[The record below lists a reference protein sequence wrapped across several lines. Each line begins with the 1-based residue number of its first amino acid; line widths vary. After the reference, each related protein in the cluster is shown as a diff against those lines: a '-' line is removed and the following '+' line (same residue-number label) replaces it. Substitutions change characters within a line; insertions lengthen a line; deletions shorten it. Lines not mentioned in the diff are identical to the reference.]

1 LICEKLAALLK
12 VDLPM
17 LLMIVSL
24 PPRSVEVM
32 LKAKGIGS
40 GLADGLSHD
49 LSWMQEIDTQPN
61 TQRHAAF
68 SADEIAIVFSTNM
81 PHADMDNRLNC
92 YLDFIQSKAPPHFRV
107 VTSTFNG
114 GLLHSS
120 LGSQPET
127 FSTSDSRDVS
137 WDSELGMGPTVYV
150 SRESVRGVP
159 AARGTPDAPS
169 SGVGGG
175 YSILTSQASPSQ
187 LINGILGEFFVSHCA
202 N

>member
-12 VDLPM
+12 VDLSM

-24 PPRSVEVM
+24 PPRSVEAM

-40 GLADGLSHD
+40 GLADGLPHD
-49 LSWMQEIDTQPN
+49 LSWMKEFDTQPN
-61 TQRHAAF
+61 TQRHAAS
-68 SADEIAIVFSTNM
+68 SADEIPSTNM
-81 PHADMDNRLNC
+81 PHADMDNWLNY

-120 LGSQPET
+120 LGCQPGT

-150 SRESVRGVP
+150 ARESVRGVP
-159 AARGTPDAPS
+159 AVHGTPDAPS
-169 SGVGGG
+169 SGGG
-175 YSILTSQASPSQ
+175 YSILRSQASPSQ
-187 LINGILGEFFVSHCA
+187 LKNGILGEFFVSHCA

>member
-1 LICEKLAALLK
+1 
-12 VDLPM
+12 M

-24 PPRSVEVM
+24 PPHSVKAM

-40 GLADGLSHD
+40 GLADGLSRD
-49 LSWMQEIDTQPN
+49 LSWMQGIDTQSN
-61 TQRHAAF
+61 TQRHAAL
-68 SADEIAIVFSTNM
+68 SADEIAPISSTNIS
-81 PHADMDNRLNC
+81 HADMDNRLSY
-92 YLDFIQSKAPPHFRV
+92 YLDLIQSKASPHFRV

-114 GLLHSS
+114 GLRHSS
-120 LGSQPET
+120 LGSQPGM
-127 FSTSDSRDVS
+127 FSTSDSRCVS
-137 WDSELGMGPTVYV
+137 WDSELRRGPTVYV

-159 AARGTPDAPS
+159 AACGTSDAPS

-187 LINGILGEFFVSHCA
+187 LKNGILGEFFVSNCA